1 MKHERLQQLENIL
14 GVTCQCEHRDITGRI
29 TYDFP
34 AGIVY
39 ENLQLLLT
47 CISKGL
53 NYEIYFFES
62 TLQVVP
68 DGILRTPR
76 TIIVNGHQIVSHPI
90 SVSWV
95 DFEFAQQQK
104 LKEIQDFFKDKYV

>member
-1 MKHERLQQLENIL
+1 MKDERLQQLENIL
-14 GVTCQCEHRDITGRI
+14 GVACQCEQRDITGRI

-53 NYEIYFFES
+53 NYQIYFFES

-68 DGILRTPR
+68 DGILITPR
-76 TIIVNGHQIVSHPI
+76 TIVVNGRQIVSHPI
-90 SVSWV
+90 SVSWI
-95 DFEFAQQQK
+95 DFEYAQQK
-104 LKEIQDFFKDKYV
+104 YLEGIQDFFKDKYV

>member
-1 MKHERLQQLENIL
+1 MKNERLQQLENIL
-14 GVTCQCEHRDITGRI
+14 GTACQCEQRDITGRI

-53 NYEIYFFES
+53 LI
-62 TLQVVP
+62 
-68 DGILRTPR
+68 TPR
-76 TIIVNGHQIVSHPI
+76 TIVVNGRQIVSHPI
-90 SVSWV
+90 SVSWI
-95 DFEFAQQQK
+95 DFEYAQQK
-104 LKEIQDFFKDKYV
+104 YLEGIQDFFKDKYV

>member
-1 MKHERLQQLENIL
+1 MKNERLQQIENIL
-14 GVTCQCEHRDITGRI
+14 GVACQCKQRDITGRI
-29 TYDFP
+29 TYDFS

-53 NYEIYFFES
+53 NYQIYFFES

-68 DGILRTPR
+68 DGILITPR
-76 TIIVNGHQIVSHPI
+76 TIVVNGHKIVSHPI
-90 SVSWV
+90 SVSWI
-95 DFEFAQQQK
+95 DFEYAQQK
-104 LKEIQDFFKDKYV
+104 YLEGIQDFFKDKYV